1 VYDMVA
7 GLDSVLVAKGYQEDY
22 LSKDVEKR
30 LPKLHMKA
38 QFFASKEAL
47 ETLIP
52 LPGWERLIY
61 DYSMIR
67 AEQSAR
73 KEDGLGVKE
82 MRPLLTEP
90 AMELTQQLRETLS
103 PEVAEK
109 FMFYLT
115 VGSQN
120 QNLRSAIMD
129 GEVTVLVARKEAMS
143 AYLDLVEVL
152 MSTTWVD
159 TEEQLEELLPH
170 HSGRTR
176 WFGRVLRNA
185 F

>member
-1 VYDMVA
+1 
-7 GLDSVLVAKGYQEDY
+7 
-22 LSKDVEKR
+22 
-30 LPKLHMKA
+30 MKA

-61 DYSMIR
+61 DYSMLR
-67 AEQSAR
+67 AEQSSR

-82 MRPLLTEP
+82 LRPLLTEP
-90 AMELTQQLRETLS
+90 GMALAQQWRETLT
-103 PEVAEK
+103 PEVEEK
-109 FMFYLT
+109 IMFYLT

-129 GEVTVLVARKEAMS
+129 GEVTVLVARMQAMS
-143 AYLDLVEVL
+143 AYLDMVEVL
-152 MSTTWVD
+152 MATTWVD

-170 HSGRTR
+170 SSGRMR
-176 WFGRVLRNA
+176 WVGRVLRNA